1 MTPVLQALI
10 AVVIVVIVWFALIPF
25 FFKTTQVQTPG
36 PGVKIDTVIIDGK
49 IIMNNSEISVDTLDP
64 SQVEYIALPPSNNLK
79 GGIQYS
85 YSLWM
90 NKNSLTSDVAHRIL
104 TMRGLKTKAQI
115 MRLSKTATT
124 NGGFTDGTGT
134 YDAIVNANGIPNP
147 VTEALVKQP
156 LIKFGKNENE
166 IIVQFNTINN
176 PSNTV
181 VLSGDMLKILNAN
194 AWYMLT
200 FTFQDGYD
208 IDGFEDGV
216 MFQFFIND
224 KQMTTVT
231 FPKDALVTNTD
242 PFWMFPN
249 VDGDAADKWS
259 TLPGAIA
266 DVTYHNYAMTADDI
280 LPKVIKGFN
289 NSSFATPG
297 MKKTASAQS
306 KYYSMSLNNALQN
319 L

>member
-10 AVVIVVIVWFALIPF
+10 AVVIVAIVWFALIPF
-25 FFKTTQVQTPG
+25 FFKTKATQTPG
-36 PGVKIDTVIIDGK
+36 PGVKMDTVIIDGK
-49 IIMNNSEISVDTLDP
+49 IIMNNSQISIDTLDP
-64 SQVEYIALPPSNNLK
+64 SQVEYIALSPSNNLK

-85 YSLWM
+85 YSFWM
-90 NKNSLTSDVAHRIL
+90 NKNSLTSDARDRIMM
-104 TMRGLKTKAQI
+104 MRGLKQKSQLIT
-115 MRLSKTATT
+115 LSKYPTSNGAYKDESEQNFDATT
-124 NGGFTDGTGT
+124 GPINE
-134 YDAIVNANGIPNP
+134 V
-147 VTEALVKQP
+147 LVKQP

-176 PSNTV
+176 PNNIIK
-181 VLSGDMLKILNAN
+181 LSGDMLKILNAN

-224 KQMTTVT
+224 KQMTSVT

-249 VDGDAADKWS
+249 VNNDAADKWS

-266 DVTYHNYAMTADDI
+266 DVTYHNYAMKPDDI
-280 LPKVIKGFN
+280 LPMVIKGFN
-289 NSSFATPG
+289 NASFTTPG
-297 MKKTASAQS
+297 MKKTASDQS
-306 KYYSMSLNNALQN
+306 KYYNMSLNNALQH